1 MLFVRFILRR
11 FESLGLHRSAF
22 LYWILLVIV
31 SSVSIVCGYLG
42 WMNWQLDPSSGG
54 FVPRSHEDRSWQTII
69 EAVQLSVKSIFAS
82 DIYISTSLQDMP
94 PKLQIARLFGSF
106 AFVLMFGRIFIFAL
120 GGKASRLFMWARKN
134 HDVVLGDHELAEKYA
149 TLAEVK
155 VTHITNS
162 NVGHNTLKPDGRLE
176 VDLVKA
182 GVSRA
187 RRVIVAMSSD
197 VETWSEAQKIA
208 HIYPNTEILA
218 HITDPWL
225 LERIGKA
232 DPATH
237 LKPFS
242 FVSGAAREVMLAH
255 PPYLLA
261 RRKQSDV
268 QHIIIVGFGYLGQ
281 ALVREFLITSISNA
295 PARMA
300 VTIID
305 PDAKKQ
311 SAAFKARHPGLSDY
325 VDFAFMAGELT
336 LKSPTI
342 EAHLNQRCKDMP
354 ACAVYIALEEE
365 EHPLVSA
372 VAIKDRAEREGW
384 FDAPIFVNSAEG
396 SGLKKVRQGA
406 GQFGQEANVSD
417 TGNSHNILSE
427 LSLIPF
433 GSWENGMDG
442 TELLTPD
449 YDEIPRKF
457 HETYIETLNK
467 TNKAKVLSN
476 DWDLLEE
483 EFRVANRRVAGHIR
497 ATLDAAGFDL
507 NAWLEKGSEGGH
519 SYKCTDLPE
528 AAANFLDL
536 DNVYEIE
543 KLAQLQHKRWMFDRL
558 LNGWKYD
565 PVRNNQARLH
575 NCLVEYDQLDESTKE
590 QDRAMVRQIAS
601 IIRSV

>member
-1 MLFVRFILRR
+1 MLIIRFILRQ
-11 FESLGLHRSAF
+11 FESLGLHQSAF

-31 SSVSIVCGYLG
+31 SSISIVCGYLG
-42 WMNWQLDPSSGG
+42 WMNWQLDPGGEG
-54 FVPRSHEDRSWQTII
+54 FVPRSVEDRNWQAII

-82 DIYISTSLQDMP
+82 DVYISTSLKDMP
-94 PKLQIARLFGSF
+94 PMLQIARLIGSF

-134 HDVVLGDHELAEKYA
+134 HDVVLGDHELTEKYA
-149 TLAEVK
+149 ALASVK
-155 VTHITNS
+155 VTHITN
-162 NVGHNTLKPDGRLE
+162 NNLGHNALKRDGRLQI
-176 VDLVKA
+176 DLARA

-208 HIYPNTEILA
+208 HIYPDTEILA

-268 QHIIIVGFGYLGQ
+268 QHIIIIGFGYLGQ
-281 ALVREFLITSISNA
+281 ALVREFLVTSISNT

-305 PDAKKQ
+305 PDARKL
-311 SAAFKARHPGLSDY
+311 SAAFKARHPGLSEY
-325 VDFAFMAGELT
+325 VDFVFIAGELT

-342 EAHLNQRCKDMP
+342 EAHLIQRCKDMP

-406 GQFGQEANVSD
+406 GQFGQAGNFSN
-417 TGNSHNILSE
+417 TGNSHNTLSE

-433 GSWENGMDG
+433 GAWENGMDG

-457 HETYIETLNK
+457 HEIYIETLNK
-467 TNKAKVLSN
+467 TNKVKAHST
-476 DWDLLEE
+476 DWDFLEE

-507 NAWLEKGSEGGH
+507 NTWLEEGGKAGQ

-528 AAANFLDL
+528 AAGGFLDL
-536 DNVYEIE
+536 DNAQEIE

-558 LNGWKYD
+558 LNGWKYGS
-565 PVRNNQARLH
+565 VRNNQARLH

-601 IIRSV
+601 IVRSV